1 MYPEQIE
8 KMLAPY
14 MDMPFYITG
23 VTDNKWGQ
31 AVALVVEGS
40 EIELDRARAIVDRLP
55 DRKTAPK
62 HIFAEEA
69 FQYTSTGKIIRRR
82 R

>member
-23 VTDNKWGQ
+23 IPDNKWGQ
-31 AVALVVEGS
+31 AVALVIEGG
-40 EIELDRARAIVDRLP
+40 ENELDRVRTIVDRLP

-62 HIFAEEA
+62 YIFAEEA